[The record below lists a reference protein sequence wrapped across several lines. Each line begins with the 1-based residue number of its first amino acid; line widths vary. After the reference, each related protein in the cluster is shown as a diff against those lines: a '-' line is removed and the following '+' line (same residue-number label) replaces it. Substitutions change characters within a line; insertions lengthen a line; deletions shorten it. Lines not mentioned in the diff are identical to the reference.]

1 MEGAR
6 EPSPG
11 GDSQTP
17 PPAQRTAHVLV
28 VANETVGGRKLLEA
42 IERRRQRGPIR
53 CTVVCPQ
60 NKPRWGYVI
69 YDDSVR
75 SAARIRL
82 EFTLERLREMGIDA
96 DGDVMDP
103 DPFLAVQD
111 ALRIYRPDEIIIS
124 TYPYA
129 RSGWLRRDL
138 VDRIRAYS
146 KLPVE
151 HVIVDLN
158 AEPTKHALVVANET
172 VGARHLIESLKR
184 RASESPHHFTVIAPQ
199 GGKDPEAAALAQ
211 RRLDDTVKKLRL
223 AGLDVA
229 GQVMD
234 PDPFTSIMNALNY
247 HPADE
252 IIISTFPGAKSR
264 WQRGD
269 LIDRVRRATGKPVE
283 HVTAEPAESEPA
295 AVQAAG
301 G

>member
-1 MEGAR
+1 MEGIR

-11 GDSQTP
+11 GDSQEP
-17 PPAQRTAHVLV
+17 LPSERIAHVLV

-60 NKPRWGYVI
+60 NKPRRGYVI

-96 DGDVMDP
+96 DGEVMDP

-111 ALRIYRPDEIIIS
+111 ALRIYSPDEIIIS

-138 VDRIRAYS
+138 VDRIRSYS
-146 KLPVE
+146 RLPVE

-158 AEPTKHALVVANET
+158 AEPTKHVLVVANET
-172 VGARHLIESLKR
+172 VGGRRLIESLER
-184 RASESPHHFTVIAPQ
+184 RASESPHHFTVISPQ
-199 GGKDPEAAALAQ
+199 GGKDPEAVALASE
-211 RRLDDTVKKLRL
+211 RLDNTVRELRL

-234 PDPFTSIMNALNY
+234 PDPFMSIMNAFQY

-252 IIISTFPGAKSR
+252 IIISTFPGARSGWLR
-264 WQRGD
+264 SD
-269 LIDRVRRATGKPVE
+269 LIERVRRATGKPVE
-283 HVTAEPAESEPA
+283 HITADPA
-295 AVQAAG
+295 AEKAPGVQVAG
-301 G
+301 R